1 MMSEIRGIDLNSD
14 LGEQMGD
21 DQSMLQ
27 IVTSA
32 NIACGFHAGDAR
44 SILETL
50 RAAAERGVTVGAHV
64 SYADLEGFGR
74 RPMNPDDAQLEADV
88 AYQIGAL
95 RSLAAIA
102 GTEVRYVKPHGALYN
117 TIAEDERQAAAVIRA
132 MRAVDPELPLVCLA
146 SSRLVEQAADSGL
159 RAIPEAFADR
169 AYESTGA
176 LVGRSE
182 PGAVLHDPGEVA
194 GRMVQLV
201 HVGVVTARDGSLVRV
216 QAESICVHGD
226 TAGAVQMARAVRDRL
241 LAAGLSIRPFAVP

>member
-1 MMSEIRGIDLNSD
+1 MVGETRGIDLNSD

-21 DQSMLQ
+21 DESMLQ

-32 NIACGFHAGDAR
+32 NVACGFHAGDAR

-50 RAAAERGVTVGAHV
+50 RAAARRGVTVGAHV
-64 SYADLEGFGR
+64 SYPDREGFGR
-74 RPMNPDDAQLEADV
+74 RATNPEDAQLESDI

-95 RSLAAIA
+95 RGLAAIA

-117 TIAEDERQAAAVIRA
+117 TIASDERQAAAVIRA

-146 SSRLVEQAADSGL
+146 SSRLVEQAVDSGL

-169 AYESTGA
+169 AYEPTGA

-182 PGAVLHDPGEVA
+182 PGAVLHDPDEVA
-194 GRMVQLV
+194 TRMVQLV
-201 HVGVVTARDGSLVRV
+201 GEGVVTARDGSQVRI

-226 TAGAVQMARAVRDRL
+226 SHGAVQMAVAVRDRL
-241 LAAGLSIRPFAVP
+241 LAAGLSIRPFVV